1 MTKIRRHKVFISFH
15 EEDSRYR
22 DALTKRLKQDII
34 DKSVHMGAIDDRSR
48 NLKVDTIRRRIREE
62 FIADATVTIV
72 LVGPKTW
79 QRKDVDWEI
88 AASLRHTKSNPR
100 CGLLGIVL
108 PNHPDTRPGY
118 LRGELMPARLY
129 DNACPEV
136 GYATMHRWAS
146 LSGTRE
152 LRWWINQ
159 AFERRTKILPR
170 NRRRLR
176 GRNSPSR
183 AGPGWTSSGST
194 ARVYATPR
202 HFRRQLPAAQR
213 AQTKKKK
220 KRRFTGGR

>member
-1 MTKIRRHKVFISFH
+1 MTKIKRHKVFISFH
-15 EEDSRYR
+15 EDDVRYR
-22 DALTKRLKQDII
+22 DQLVKRLKGDII
-34 DKSVHMGAIDDRSR
+34 DRSVHLDDIDDR
-48 NLKVDTIRRRIREE
+48 NLKTDTIRRRIREE

-79 QRKDVDWEI
+79 QRKHVDWEI

-100 CGLLGIVL
+100 CGLLGSVL

-176 GRNSPSR
+176 GRNSPVK

-213 AQTKKKK
+213 AQTKKKR
-220 KRRFTGGR
+220 RRFTGGR